1 MSSGTSVPLS
11 MERRGPVAVAF
22 LDRPDHLNALNSAVI
37 DALDALLDALEREPD
52 VAAIVIAGQG
62 RAFCAGADI
71 AELGAL
77 EGHNGFAAFV
87 QRITDTYAR
96 LQALPIPSIAA
107 VHGLA
112 FGGGFE
118 LALACD
124 LRVADRDAKLGVPE
138 IKLGLLPAAGGTARL
153 TRMLP
158 PAVAKQL
165 LLTGEPI
172 SALEAHRLGL
182 VNTITEPGGALE
194 SAMALAERLSALS
207 APALAAAKRL
217 VDDGATMSLAAAV
230 ALERQTVSL
239 LYATPHSEEGL
250 AAFLEKRPARFR

>member
-1 MSSGTSVPLS
+1 MSSGTSVPLT

-22 LDRPDHLNALNSAVI
+22 LDRPDQLNALNSAVI
-37 DALDALLDALEREPD
+37 EALDALLDALECDPD
-52 VAAIVIAGQG
+52 VAAIVIAGRG

-71 AELGAL
+71 DELRAL
-77 EGHNGFAAFV
+77 EGRRGFAAFV

-96 LQALPIPSIAA
+96 LQALSIPSIAA

-118 LALACD
+118 LALTCD
-124 LRVADRDAKLGVPE
+124 LRVADRDARLGVPE

-172 SALEAHRLGL
+172 GALEAHRLGL
-182 VNTITEPGGALE
+182 VNTISEPGGALE
-194 SAMALAERLSALS
+194 SAVALAERLSSLS
-207 APALAAAKRL
+207 ASALAAAKRL
-217 VDDGATMSLAAAV
+217 VDDGASMPLTAAV
-230 ALERQTVSL
+230 TLERQTVSM
-239 LYATPHSEEGL
+239 LYATPDSEEGM